1 MNSPEFML
9 LLYKNWDIMFISM
22 IFISSIYILLFRN
35 FFLSIFD
42 PILFSFFFSMIG
54 GATMLF
60 LFFIDKLKG
69 DYLLFYILTQGA
81 FFIGILFFR
90 PIKIRSICNKKNTDY
105 NNILTIKYFYLFASI
120 SLIILQSFI
129 YFFKGIPLFMESRL
143 NIIGDDILFKF
154 YNRLKD
160 IFYIPVI
167 LLMYYFIF
175 SKKYIFYKKYSIIV
189 LLFIIISNI
198 LNGSKAALISLVL
211 IYFVYALFSLKNS
224 DSYSFNILK
233 KHTKKVF
240 LLSLLGAIVVVTLSE
255 KTDNSLLF
263 ILYRI
268 FISGDSYFM
277 TFPYSTIENF
287 VSRDHWFINLFASPL
302 SLLGIIPTDMIPSPL
317 GFDIMEYH
325 NKVNLF
331 KGPNPRHNILG
342 YVYIGYYGSI
352 LFSFI
357 IGVLYGFIRNKLFFL
372 LPSNPIGLI
381 IYGSF
386 LFSIIQ
392 IEADFYNALASL
404 INSFICMLFIF
415 ISYVFSK
422 VQQNTPKYSYS
433 HL

>member
-1 MNSPEFML
+1 
-9 LLYKNWDIMFISM
+9 
-22 IFISSIYILLFRN
+22 
-35 FFLSIFD
+35 
-42 PILFSFFFSMIG
+42 
-54 GATMLF
+54 MLF

>member
-9 LLYKNWDIMFISM
+9 LLYRNWDVMFIS
-22 IFISSIYILLFRN
+22 IVFVSSIYILLFKKY
-35 FFLSIFD
+35 FLSIFD

-54 GATMLF
+54 GATMFF

-90 PIKIRSICNKKNTDY
+90 PIKIKSIYNKKDNEYD
-105 NNILTIKYFYLFASI
+105 ILTIKYFYLLTSI

-143 NIIGDDILFKF
+143 NVIGDDILFKF

-175 SKKYIFYKKYSIIV
+175 SKKHSFYKKYSVIV
-189 LLFIIISNI
+189 LFFIIISNI
-198 LNGSKAALISLVL
+198 LNGSKAALISLVFV
-211 IYFVYALFSLKNS
+211 YFIYALFSLKNNEF
-224 DSYSFNILK
+224 YSFNILK
-233 KHTKKVF
+233 KHVKKVVF
-240 LLSLLGAIVVVTLSE
+240 LSLLGAMTVVTLSE
-255 KTDNSLLF
+255 QTNNSLLF

-287 VSRDHWFINLFASPL
+287 VSRDHWFVNLFASPL
-302 SLLGIIPTDMIPSPL
+302 SLLGIIPTDMVPSPL

-342 YVYIGYYGSI
+342 YVYIGYYGAI

-357 IGVLYGFIRNKLFFL
+357 IGLLYSFIRNKLYFL